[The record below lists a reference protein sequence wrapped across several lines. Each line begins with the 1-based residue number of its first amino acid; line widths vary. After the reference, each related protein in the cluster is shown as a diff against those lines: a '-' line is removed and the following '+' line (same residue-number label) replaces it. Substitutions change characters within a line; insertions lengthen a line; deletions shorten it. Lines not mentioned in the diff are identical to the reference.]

1 MFAAMRIINYYKYF
15 SFFLIILS
23 ISSFFIGFIYG
34 ENSAGAGTF
43 DGDFE
48 ILWKNL
54 QTFIKHDL
62 NVAISFT
69 SNLDAENYQSSR
81 TPLLYIFHKL
91 FNPFTENKISFIRSV
106 FAFSLL
112 APILFYLCLKQ
123 KFKETE
129 NLILIL
135 ISCIIFLSPYFR
147 TSAFWGL
154 EENFGIIFLLL
165 SFFFLSKFL
174 SNDNKLINYYLL
186 FLTTFLSSLCLYF
199 DQKLAIIPLICF
211 LQIYFSNKSL
221 KLKVF
226 SILFYFI
233 FSLPYIYL
241 ITIWGNIIPT
251 LDSVSRGTGD
261 RLYYSNLGYAS
272 TIIAFYL
279 LPIIFYKKENFF
291 SLLKK
296 FFKSKKNYYLISI
309 FFIYLL
315 YLLFF
320 YDYESEV
327 KLGKGFI
334 HKTAILFFDQIFLQK
349 IFIYISFFISWLI
362 ILIYLENNLKNYL
375 IIFYF
380 FLLSIIVWPIFQEYF
395 DPLIILMVFTF
406 FNSKLYLNYKSSIL
420 LFIYLS
426 VFLISSNIYYY
437 NLLN

>member
-1 MFAAMRIINYYKYF
+1 MIKNIHYEYF

-23 ISSFFIGFIYG
+23 ISSYFIGFIYG

-43 DGDFE
+43 NGDFVF
-48 ILWKNL
+48 LWKNL
-54 QTFIKHDL
+54 QTFINNDL
-62 NVAISFT
+62 SVAIGFT

-81 TPLLYIFHKL
+81 TPLVYIFHKL
-91 FNPFTENKISFIRSV
+91 FNPFTENKVSFVRSV

-123 KFKETE
+123 KFRETE

-135 ISCIIFLSPYFR
+135 ISCTIFLSPYFR
-147 TSAFWGL
+147 TSAFWGI
-154 EENFGIIFLLL
+154 EENFGIVFLLL

-174 SNDNKLINYYLL
+174 SNENKVINYYLL
-186 FLTTFLSSLCLYF
+186 FLTAFLSSACLYF

-211 LQIYFSNKSL
+211 LQIYFSNKGA
-221 KLKVF
+221 KLKIL

-233 FSLPYIYL
+233 FSLPYMYL
-241 ITIWGNIIPT
+241 ITIWGNIIPAGDADT
-251 LDSVSRGTGD
+251 RGIGD
-261 RLYYSNLGYAS
+261 QLYFSHLGYAS

-279 LPIIFYKKENFF
+279 LPIIFCKKENF
-291 SLLKK
+291 STLLKK
-296 FFKSKKNYYLISI
+296 FFRSKKNYYLISI
-309 FFIYLL
+309 FFVYFL

-320 YDYESEV
+320 YEYESEV

-334 HKTAILFFDQIFLQK
+334 YKTAILLFDQIFLQK
-349 IFIYISFFISWLI
+349 VFIYISFFISWLI

-380 FLLSIIVWPIFQEYF
+380 FLISIIIWPIFQEYF
-395 DPLIILMVFTF
+395 DPIIILMVFTF
-406 FNSKLYLNYKSSIL
+406 FNSKLILNYKNSVL
-420 LFIYLS
+420 LFIYLTI
-426 VFLISSNIYYY
+426 FLIFSNNYYY

>member
-69 SNLDAENYQSSR
+69 SDLDAENYQSSR

-91 FNPFTENKISFIRSV
+91 FNPFTENKISFVRSV

-199 DQKLAIIPLICF
+199 DQKLTIIPLICF

-251 LDSVSRGTGD
+251 LDSASRGIGD

-296 FFKSKKNYYLISI
+296 FFKLKKNYYLISI
-309 FFIYLL
+309 FFIYFL

-334 HKTAILFFDQIFLQK
+334 HKAAILFFDQIFLQK
-349 IFIYISFFISWLI
+349 IFIYIAFFISWLI

>member
-1 MFAAMRIINYYKYF
+1 MIKNIHYKYF

-23 ISSFFIGFIYG
+23 ISSYFIGFIYG

-43 DGDFE
+43 SGDFVF
-48 ILWKNL
+48 LWKNL
-54 QTFIKHDL
+54 QAFINNDL
-62 NVAISFT
+62 SVAIGFT

-81 TPLLYIFHKL
+81 TPLVYIFHKL
-91 FNPFTENKISFIRSV
+91 FNPFTENKVSFVRSV
-106 FAFSLL
+106 FVFSLL

-123 KFKETE
+123 KFRETE

-135 ISCIIFLSPYFR
+135 ISCTIFLSPYFR
-147 TSAFWGL
+147 NSAFWGL
-154 EENFGIIFLLL
+154 EENFGIVFLLL

-174 SNDNKLINYYLL
+174 SNENKVINYYLL
-186 FLTTFLSSLCLYF
+186 FLTTFLSSACLYF

-211 LQIYFSNKSL
+211 LQIYFSNKST
-221 KLKVF
+221 KLKIL

-233 FSLPYIYL
+233 FSLPYMYL
-241 ITIWGNIIPT
+241 ITIWGNIIPAV
-251 LDSVSRGTGD
+251 DADVRGIGD
-261 RLYYSNLGYAS
+261 QLYFSHLGYAS

-279 LPIIFYKKENFF
+279 LPIIFCKKENFF
-291 SLLKK
+291 TLLKK
-296 FFKSKKNYYLISI
+296 IFKSKKNYYLISI
-309 FFIYLL
+309 FFVYFL

-320 YDYESEV
+320 YEYESEV

-334 HKTAILFFDQIFLQK
+334 HKTAILLFDQIFLQK

-380 FLLSIIVWPIFQEYF
+380 FLISIIIWPIFQEYF
-395 DPLIILMVFTF
+395 DPIIILMVFTF
-406 FNSKLYLNYKSSIL
+406 FNSKLILNYKNSIL
-420 LFIYLS
+420 LFIYLTI
-426 VFLISSNIYYY
+426 FLISSNNYYY

>member
-1 MFAAMRIINYYKYF
+1 M
-15 SFFLIILS
+15 
-23 ISSFFIGFIYG
+23 
-34 ENSAGAGTF
+34 
-43 DGDFE
+43 
-48 ILWKNL
+48 
-54 QTFIKHDL
+54 
-62 NVAISFT
+62 
-69 SNLDAENYQSSR
+69 
-81 TPLLYIFHKL
+81 
-91 FNPFTENKISFIRSV
+91 
-106 FAFSLL
+106 
-112 APILFYLCLKQ
+112 
-123 KFKETE
+123 
-129 NLILIL
+129 
-135 ISCIIFLSPYFR
+135 
-147 TSAFWGL
+147 
-154 EENFGIIFLLL
+154 
-165 SFFFLSKFL
+165 
-174 SNDNKLINYYLL
+174 
-186 FLTTFLSSLCLYF
+186 
-199 DQKLAIIPLICF
+199 
-211 LQIYFSNKSL
+211 
-221 KLKVF
+221 
-226 SILFYFI
+226 
-233 FSLPYIYL
+233 

-251 LDSVSRGTGD
+251 LDSASRGIGD

-296 FFKSKKNYYLISI
+296 FFKLKKNYYLISI
-309 FFIYLL
+309 FFIYFL

-334 HKTAILFFDQIFLQK
+334 HKAAILFFDQIFLQK
-349 IFIYISFFISWLI
+349 IFIYIAFFISWLI

>member
-1 MFAAMRIINYYKYF
+1 MLAAMRVINYYKYF
-15 SFFLIILS
+15 AFFLIILS
-23 ISSFFIGFIYG
+23 ISSFFTGFIYG

-43 DGDFE
+43 NGDF
-48 ILWKNL
+48 IHLWKNL
-54 QTFIKHDL
+54 QVFINNDL
-62 NVAISFT
+62 SVAISFT
-69 SNLDAENYQSSR
+69 SNLDGENYQSSR

-91 FNPFTENKISFIRSV
+91 FNPFTENKISFVRSV

-135 ISCIIFLSPYFR
+135 ISCTILLSPYFR

-154 EENFGIIFLLL
+154 EENFGIVFLLL

-174 SNDNKLINYYLL
+174 SNNNKLINYYLL

-221 KLKVF
+221 KLKIF

-241 ITIWGNIIPT
+241 ITIWGNIIPSF
-251 LDSVSRGTGD
+251 DATG
-261 RLYYSNLGYAS
+261 RNIGNELHLSHIGYAA

-279 LPIIFYKKENFF
+279 LPFLLYKKNGFSDQIKNFF
-291 SLLKK
+291 KE
-296 FFKSKKNYYLISI
+296 KKNYYLIFL
-309 FFIYLL
+309 FFIYLS
-315 YLLFF
+315 YLLIF
-320 YDYESEV
+320 YDYDSEV
-327 KLGKGFI
+327 KLGKGFV
-334 HKTAILFFDQIFLQK
+334 HKISILIFKKSFFRE
-349 IFIYISFFISWLI
+349 IFIYFAFFISWII
-362 ILIYLENNLKNYL
+362 ILIYSENNLKDKL

-380 FLLSIIVWPIFQEYF
+380 FSISVIVWPIFQEYF
-395 DPLIILMVFTF
+395 DPLIILMAFTF
-406 FNSKLYLNYKSSIL
+406 LNSKLFLNYRGSIL
-420 LFIYLS
+420 FFLYLS
-426 VFLISSNIYYY
+426 ILLISSNIYYY

>member
-91 FNPFTENKISFIRSV
+91 FNPFTENKISFVRSV

-199 DQKLAIIPLICF
+199 DQKLTIIPLICF

-251 LDSVSRGTGD
+251 LDSVSRGIGD

-296 FFKSKKNYYLISI
+296 FFKLKKNYYLISI
-309 FFIYLL
+309 FFIYFL

-334 HKTAILFFDQIFLQK
+334 HKAAILFFDQIFLQK
-349 IFIYISFFISWLI
+349 IFIYIAFFISWLI

>member
-43 DGDFE
+43 NGDFVF
-48 ILWKNL
+48 LWKNL
-54 QTFIKHDL
+54 QTFINNDL

-91 FNPFTENKISFIRSV
+91 FNPFTENKISFVRSV

-251 LDSVSRGTGD
+251 LDSVSRGIGD

-296 FFKSKKNYYLISI
+296 FFKLKKNYYLISI
-309 FFIYLL
+309 FFIYFL

-320 YDYESEV
+320 WDYESEV

-334 HKTAILFFDQIFLQK
+334 HKAAILFFDQIFLQK
-349 IFIYISFFISWLI
+349 IFIYIAFFISWLI

-426 VFLISSNIYYY
+426 VFLISSNVYYY

>member
-1 MFAAMRIINYYKYF
+1 MIKNIHYKYF

-23 ISSFFIGFIYG
+23 ISSYFIGFIYG

-43 DGDFE
+43 NGDFE
-48 ILWKNL
+48 HLWKNL
-54 QTFIKHDL
+54 QTFINNDL
-62 NVAISFT
+62 SVAIGFT

-81 TPLLYIFHKL
+81 TPLVYIFHKL
-91 FNPFTENKISFIRSV
+91 FNPFTENKVSFVRSV

-123 KFKETE
+123 KFRETE

-135 ISCIIFLSPYFR
+135 ISCTIFLSPYFR

-154 EENFGIIFLLL
+154 EENFGIVFLLL

-174 SNDNKLINYYLL
+174 SNENKVINYYLL
-186 FLTTFLSSLCLYF
+186 FLTAFLSSACLYF

-211 LQIYFSNKSL
+211 LQIYFSNKSA
-221 KLKVF
+221 KLKIL

-233 FSLPYIYL
+233 FSLPYMYL
-241 ITIWGNIIPT
+241 ITIWGNIIPAV
-251 LDSVSRGTGD
+251 DADVRGIGD
-261 RLYYSNLGYAS
+261 QLYFSHLGYAS

-279 LPIIFYKKENFF
+279 LPIIFCKKENF
-291 SLLKK
+291 STLLKK
-296 FFKSKKNYYLISI
+296 FFRSKKNYYLISI
-309 FFIYLL
+309 FFVYFL

-320 YDYESEV
+320 YEYESEV

-334 HKTAILFFDQIFLQK
+334 HKTAILLFDQIFLQK
-349 IFIYISFFISWLI
+349 VFIYISFFISWLI

-380 FLLSIIVWPIFQEYF
+380 FLISIIIWPIFQEYF

-406 FNSKLYLNYKSSIL
+406 FNSKLILNYKNSIL
-420 LFIYLS
+420 LFIYLTI
-426 VFLISSNIYYY
+426 FLISSNNYYY

>member
-1 MFAAMRIINYYKYF
+1 MIKNIHYKYF

-23 ISSFFIGFIYG
+23 ISSYFIGFIYE

-43 DGDFE
+43 DGDFVF
-48 ILWKNL
+48 LWKNL
-54 QTFIKHDL
+54 QTFINNDL
-62 NVAISFT
+62 SVAIGFT
-69 SNLDAENYQSSR
+69 GNLDAENYQSSR
-81 TPLLYIFHKL
+81 TPLVYIFHKL
-91 FNPFTENKISFIRSV
+91 FNPFTENKVSFVRSV

-123 KFKETE
+123 KFRETE

-135 ISCIIFLSPYFR
+135 ISCTIFLSPYFR
-147 TSAFWGL
+147 TSAFWGI
-154 EENFGIIFLLL
+154 EENFGIVFLLL

-174 SNDNKLINYYLL
+174 SNEDKAINYYLL
-186 FLTTFLSSLCLYF
+186 FLTTFLSSACLYF

-211 LQIYFSNKSL
+211 FQIYFSNKSAQL
-221 KLKVF
+221 KIL

-233 FSLPYIYL
+233 FSLPYMYL
-241 ITIWGNIIPT
+241 ITIWGNIIPAA
-251 LDSVSRGTGD
+251 DADVRGIGD
-261 RLYYSNLGYAS
+261 QLYFSHLGYAS

-279 LPIIFYKKENFF
+279 LPIIFCKKENFF
-291 SLLKK
+291 TLLKK

-309 FFIYLL
+309 FFVYFL

-320 YDYESEV
+320 YEYESEV

-334 HKTAILFFDQIFLQK
+334 HKTAILLFDQIFLQK

-380 FLLSIIVWPIFQEYF
+380 FLISIIIWPIFQEYF
-395 DPLIILMVFTF
+395 DPIIILMVFTF
-406 FNSKLYLNYKSSIL
+406 FNSKLILNYKNSIL
-420 LFIYLS
+420 LFIYLTI
-426 VFLISSNIYYY
+426 FLISSNNYYY

>member
-91 FNPFTENKISFIRSV
+91 FNPFTENKISFVRSV

-251 LDSVSRGTGD
+251 LDSVSRGIGD

-296 FFKSKKNYYLISI
+296 FFKLKKNYYLISI
-309 FFIYLL
+309 FFIYFL

-334 HKTAILFFDQIFLQK
+334 HKAAILFFDQIFLQK
-349 IFIYISFFISWLI
+349 IFIYIAFFISWLI